1 MWGFRKLC
9 VLEVW
14 PFLILNSCV
23 WARILA
29 QHWSWVVQP
38 CLAPLVRWAKMPW
51 GAEVWNPPVTTFS
64 LEMGPCVHTAKPPE
78 MWPKHHSWSL
88 ESWTSKTGSVPWQ
101 RRRLQNPA
109 FVSQNQGMP
118 SGLWLPVVLSPR
130 HSSFLLWL
138 LLWVFFRPE
147 VLLLGCSFNA
157 QLYLVGWFFLGAV

>member
-38 CLAPLVRWAKMPW
+38 CLASLVRWAKMPW
-51 GAEVWNPPVTTFS
+51 GAERFEIHLHGRCDHVLFGDGTMCAHGQASWDVTKTSPMIPGVLNLKNRISS
-64 LEMGPCVHTAKPPE
+64 LTEKET
-78 MWPKHHSWSL
+78 PKSSL
-88 ESWTSKTGSVPWQ
+88 
-101 RRRLQNPA
+101 
-109 FVSQNQGMP
+109 GMP

-157 QLYLVGWFFLGAV
+157 QLYLVGCFFLGAV

>member
-51 GAEVWNPPVTTFS
+51 GAERFEIHLHGAVTTFS

-78 MWPKHHSWSL
+78 MWPKHHPWSL
-88 ESWTSKTGSVPWQ
+88 ESWTSKTGSVPWL
-101 RRRLQNPA
+101 RRRPQNPA
-109 FVSQNQGMP
+109 LECLLD
-118 SGLWLPVVLSPR
+118 SG
-130 HSSFLLWL
+130 F
-138 LLWVFFRPE
+138 
-147 VLLLGCSFNA
+147 
-157 QLYLVGWFFLGAV
+157 QWFCHPATALFCFGYFSGFSLDQKSCYWGAVLMHSCIWWGAFF